1 MGYNILRFKQK
12 LPASLRCEPGF
23 ARVMACNCD
32 AMDGW
37 LHPVHFYLDRPIGR
51 CIDIAAELL
60 INEEIRDREVRVIG
74 ADGAQLG
81 ILPLRKALELA
92 EEAELDLV
100 KIEPTAQPPVCK
112 LMDYDKHRFE
122 QSKRE
127 REMRKNQKV
136 ISLKEVQLS
145 ATIEENDVAIK
156 AKNAI
161 RFLQDG
167 NKVKVSIR
175 FRGRQIAHSDIGMK
189 VMQDFVE
196 RTKEVSTVERRPLIE
211 GRNMIMILAP
221 KAEKASKAEKAAKP
235 QPQAPQA

>member
-1 MGYNILRFKQK
+1 MQWTGSFTPSIFIWTK
-12 LPASLRCEPGF
+12 PC
-23 ARVMACNCD
+23 
-32 AMDGW
+32 W
-37 LHPVHFYLDRPIGR
+37 R
-51 CIDIAAELL
+51 CIDIATELL

-81 ILPLRKALELA
+81 IMPTRQALEMA

-100 KIEPTAQPPVCK
+100 KIVPTAQPPVCK

-136 ISLKEVQLS
+136 IALKEVQLS
-145 ATIEENDVAIK
+145 ATIEENDVNIK

-161 RFLQDG
+161 RFLQEG

-175 FRGRQIAHSDIGMK
+175 FRGRQIAHSDIGLK
-189 VMQDFVE
+189 VMQDFIE
-196 RTKEVSTVERRPLIE
+196 RTKEYCTVERRPMIE
-211 GRNMIMILAP
+211 GRNMLMILVP
-221 KAEKASKAEKAAKP
+221 KTEKAIKAEKAAAAKK
-235 QPQAPQA
+235 QQEAPQA